1 MIKNLIKVANS
12 LDSKGF
18 AKEADELDR
27 IIRKLAQQAV
37 IVNYTV
43 LPGDT
48 LGEITAAHSAPVG
61 KTLEDN
67 MKLNPGLVPTRMQVG
82 QTISIWAGP
91 EYEGGV
97 HP

>member
-1 MIKNLIKVANS
+1 MIRDLIKVANS

-18 AKEADELDR
+18 VKEADELDR
-27 IIRKLAQQAV
+27 IIRKLAQQAE
-37 IVNYTV
+37 IVNYTIV
-43 LPGDT
+43 AGDT
-48 LGEITAAHSAPVG
+48 LSQITQKHSAPVG
-61 KTLEDN
+61 KTLADN
-67 MKLNPGLVPTRMQVG
+67 LELNKGLDTSKLQIG